1 MKNWKWIFAVCVVAI
16 LAFAVSSYAQE
27 TTIGVFFDEDATQ
40 YFASFNGG
48 FGEVHTAYV
57 FVTNA
62 EQMVGG
68 MAFKLDLDPQ
78 IMLLQTEYP
87 AGLAIGNILTGV
99 EIGLNEPVT
108 AYYGVP
114 ALAATLTMTTFE
126 NLMDN
131 APLTVTTHPDYA
143 APIISDHNG
152 YLREVLGWT
161 SYLSIPVSND
171 NVSWGSV
178 KALYN

>member
-1 MKNWKWIFAVCVVAI
+1 
-16 LAFAVSSYAQE
+16 
-27 TTIGVFFDEDATQ
+27 
-40 YFASFNGG
+40 
-48 FGEVHTAYV
+48 
-57 FVTNA
+57 
-62 EQMVGG
+62 
-68 MAFKLDLDPQ
+68 
-78 IMLLQTEYP
+78 
-87 AGLAIGNILTGV
+87 AIGNILTGV